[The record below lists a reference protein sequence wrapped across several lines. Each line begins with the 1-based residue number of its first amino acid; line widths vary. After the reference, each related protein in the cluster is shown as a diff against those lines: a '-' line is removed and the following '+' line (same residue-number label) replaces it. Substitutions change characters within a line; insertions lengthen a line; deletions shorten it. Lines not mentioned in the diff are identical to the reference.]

1 MSIAIK
7 NSFILVLTLLIQDKT
22 HIGVIKAVKTIN
34 KIEIPSI
41 PSLNFIN
48 PLIQFFS
55 STNWNPEK
63 VLSKENHK
71 KRHNIKF
78 AKLVK
83 IEIYFELLSFSVLK
97 IKIKKAPNKGKK
109 ITDDKIGKSIILKL
123 NKLLKQTVLLT

>member
-7 NSFILVLTLLIQDKT
+7 NSLILVLTLFIQDKT

>member
-7 NSFILVLTLLIQDKT
+7 NSLILVLTLFIQDKT

-41 PSLNFIN
+41 PSLNLIN

>member
-7 NSFILVLTLLIQDKT
+7 NSLILVLTLFIQDKT

-55 STNWNPEK
+55 STN
-63 VLSKENHK
+63 
-71 KRHNIKF
+71 
-78 AKLVK
+78 
-83 IEIYFELLSFSVLK
+83 
-97 IKIKKAPNKGKK
+97 
-109 ITDDKIGKSIILKL
+109 
-123 NKLLKQTVLLT
+123 

>member
-1 MSIAIK
+1 MQLK
-7 NSFILVLTLLIQDKT
+7 TLILVLTLFIQDKT